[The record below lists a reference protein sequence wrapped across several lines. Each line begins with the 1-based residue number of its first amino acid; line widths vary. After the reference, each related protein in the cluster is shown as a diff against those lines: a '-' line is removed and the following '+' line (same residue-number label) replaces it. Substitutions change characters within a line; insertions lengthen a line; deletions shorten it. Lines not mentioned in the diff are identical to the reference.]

1 MNVRIFSCLT
11 SKELESAY
19 IHPNFMPHETALFK
33 QDAGVEYVKF
43 TDLETQQK
51 ICEIMET
58 SCIVW
63 LTTKLVPK
71 SSSISTSSPLTTFYN
86 LSVDDVD
93 VLRPL

>member
-1 MNVRIFSCLT
+1 
-11 SKELESAY
+11 
-19 IHPNFMPHETALFK
+19 MPHETALFK